1 MSVANVFTL
10 HGIANGSSFLS
21 QISNSRLTAEMNE
34 LLGTP
39 AGLPYPTFV
48 ANGGMKPTETFDC
61 TQIKTLL
68 DTTNALAGIADLS
81 ANNTDLYYKKLQD
94 LGVRVN
100 DATQQ
105 HKRVRASLAYL
116 IVERITASHDG
127 EASASCKIGAL
138 FDGTN
143 PPFVPAGGLAL
154 TGTPS
159 SVEHFTV
166 GPVFANTGSG
176 FVQIPG
182 VQQTTI
188 DFRRAIIELGSD
200 GELYITF
207 CAMADWKPQI
217 GITCTEFVWDTY
229 GMTGV
234 AFTGLSVYLRK
245 KTTTGNLANG
255 TPQHIKF
262 ANAVGGLLAVQD
274 VAGGVNDPAMTNV
287 RFTCLGDASNQ
298 PLTVNT
304 AIAITT

>member
-48 ANGGMKPTETFDC
+48 ANGNQKPMLSFDC
-61 TQIKTLL
+61 TQIATLL
-68 DTTNALAGIADLS
+68 NTTNALAGIADLS
-81 ANNTDLYYKKLQD
+81 ANNTDLYFKKLQD
-94 LGVRVN
+94 LGVRAS

-127 EASASCKIGAL
+127 EASAACKIGAL
-138 FDGTN
+138 YDGTN
-143 PPFVPAGGLAL
+143 APFVPAGGLAL
-154 TGTPS
+154 SGTSS
-159 SVEHFTV
+159 SVEHYTV

-176 FVQIPG
+176 FVQING
-182 VQQTTI
+182 VQSITC
-188 DFRRAIIELGSD
+188 DFRRSVLELGAD

-217 GITCTEFVWDTY
+217 TITCTEFVWDTY
-229 GMTGV
+229 GLNGS

-245 KTTTGNLANG
+245 KATTGNVANG
-255 TPQHIKF
+255 TAQHIKF

-274 VAGGVNDPAMTNV
+274 VSGGVNDPAMTNV